1 MSDHPAP
8 ASGLEAGVSNEAGQ
22 IAPWRELAP
31 QPRRN
36 YARWRA
42 LSLSLVYLVFA
53 AHIIHW
59 KITGKTLAPLE
70 LNEVMYTLELGIVTA
85 GFLFMC
91 FLVLGTTIFGR
102 FFCSWACHIMVLQDL
117 SAWLLRKLRIRQKPI
132 RSRLL
137 LLVPPLTAFYMFI
150 WPQILRAWHDK
161 AFPTFHLASDSQGWA
176 SFVTNN
182 FWRNLPSAPVIILTF
197 VVCGFVIVYL
207 LGSRTF
213 CTYVCPYGAIFALA
227 DRFAPGRIR
236 VTDACRQCG
245 TCTAACTSGVRVHEE
260 VKSHGMIVNS
270 GCLKD
275 LDCIAAC
282 PQSALYYSFGKP
294 SLFKSVKS
302 GGRFGSLPYDFS
314 LREELLIALVFVVVL
329 LTFRGLYSRV
339 PFLLSLAL
347 GGIIG
352 YLSVV
357 TVGLFARPNVTLAT
371 LKLKQLGRLTRRGG
385 AFVGFVTLLTVFVGH
400 SAFVRYHE
408 FNGLTQAR
416 ALEAESDR
424 SDGRSDNLA
433 MSAWGHLSRADR
445 WGLLN
450 NERVERRLLAV
461 SLRLQ
466 RFEDVRTYAT
476 RLLERFPFDFTVRL
490 QLGKSLA
497 GHNRAAEAQRE
508 FHTIIAQW
516 EGPADSVASEPDSLE
531 ERSRIDALSSA
542 HHALGGLYA
551 SQNRF
556 GLAVDELRQALT
568 FDATRATLH
577 AELGSALAE
586 LGQLD
591 EAVGSLRESVRLDP
605 HLNHAHYNL
614 GTALAHL
621 GRFEEAILSY
631 EKALETGPADAE
643 LLNNFGF
650 ALLRTGQL
658 ERARKRLEQAVT
670 VDPNNA
676 DAHFNL
682 GNLFTSQK
690 QVERASEYYR
700 TAARLDPRYA
710 KLLSGEPSD

>member
-1 MSDHPAP
+1 MKCRRKPRSGSTALLVSDHRGQ
-8 ASGLEAGVSNEAGQ
+8 ASGLEAGVSREAGQ
-22 IAPWRELAP
+22 LPPWQELAP
-31 QPRRN
+31 RPRRN

-59 KITGKTLAPLE
+59 KVTGKTFAPLE

-91 FLVLGTTIFGR
+91 FLVLCTTIFGR

-117 SAWLLRKLRIRQKPI
+117 SAWLLRKLRIRRKPI

-150 WPQILRAWHDK
+150 WPQILRAWHNK
-161 AFPTFHLASDSQGWA
+161 AFPTFHLATDAQGWA

-197 VVCGFVIVYL
+197 IVCGFVIVYL

-245 TCTAACTSGVRVHEE
+245 TCTAVCTSGVRVHEE
-260 VKSHGMIVNS
+260 VKRHGMIVNS
-270 GCLKD
+270 SCLKD
-275 LDCIAAC
+275 FDCIAAC
-282 PQSALYYSFGKP
+282 PQSALHYSFGKP

-314 LREELLIALVFVVVL
+314 LREELLMALVFIIVL
-329 LTFRGLYSRV
+329 LSFRGLYSRV

-357 TVGLFARPNVTLAT
+357 TVSLFARPNVTLAT
-371 LKLKQLGRLTRRGG
+371 LNLKRLGGLTRMGR
-385 AFVGFVTLLTVFVGH
+385 AFVGFAVLLTVFVGH

-408 FNGLTQAR
+408 FTGLKQAR
-416 ALEAESDR
+416 ALDAESDR
-424 SDGRSDNLA
+424 STGRSDNPAL
-433 MSAWGHLSRADR
+433 SAWSHLSTADR

-450 NERVERRLLAV
+450 NERVERRLATV

-466 RFEDVRTYAT
+466 RFEHVQTYAS

-497 GHNRAAEAQRE
+497 GQGRTADAERE
-508 FHTIIAQW
+508 FRTIIAQW
-516 EGPADSVASEPDSLE
+516 ERPADSMASESGSLE
-531 ERSRIDALSSA
+531 DRSHIDALSSA
-542 HHALGGLYA
+542 RHALGGLFV
-551 SQNRF
+551 SQSRF
-556 GLAVDELRQALT
+556 AAAVSELRQALT
-568 FDATRATLH
+568 LNPGRATTH

-586 LGQLD
+586 LGRLD

-614 GTALAHL
+614 GTTLAHL
-621 GRFEEAILSY
+621 GRFEEAIPSY
-631 EKALETGPADAE
+631 ERALETGPADAE

-650 ALLRTGQL
+650 ALMRTGQL
-658 ERARKRLEQAVT
+658 ERSRERLEQAVA
-670 VDPNNA
+670 VDANNA

-682 GNLFTSQK
+682 GTLFTSQE
-690 QVERASEYYR
+690 QVEVVVNGRNKSV
-700 TAARLDPRYA
+700 
-710 KLLSGEPSD
+710 